1 MSVDLVDLKSS
12 NNPKNIELELTNK
25 VNRIY
30 GTQLSAHYSTKGALE
45 WIPYNRFNDIKYI
58 EKIGVYI
65 TNWIDGYVYDWDYK
79 NQSWERKDQNIYVIL
94 KCFNIIET
102 IVSEFENSKTTIHK
116 IYGITQEPQT
126 KNYMMILNNT
136 CKKCNYEC
144 NVTHY
149 QQDFKNWT
157 SSNND
162 IDRFIQDTQLS
173 AHKYTTSALEWIPYD
188 RFYNIKYIAKGGFSK
203 IYKAN
208 WIDGCLDANPSNRPK
223 AEEIR
228 DILYI
233 WQYKSTN
240 KQTIELQ
247 AQIKEADVVNN
258 NSSNNIK
265 LATCSGL
272 SYKTHSE
279 DTYTSRLLNFNN
291 LPEPKNSD
299 DYYKQNDNIISI
311 ETAVSLSQRNDVS
324 RLNISDNNLSEQKN
338 SVYEQNDDIISMEC
352 SESLQIDISQL
363 NNNKDGKL

>member
-1 MSVDLVDLKSS
+1 MVLEYADDGSLRKYLDKNFNKLNWKSKIICL
-12 NNPKNIELELTNK
+12 NEIITELEFIHENDLIHRDLHIGNILKFQYKTAITDMGLCKPANCDMQKNNVYGVLTYIAPEILQGK
-25 VNRIY
+25 IY
-30 GTQLSAHYSTKGALE
+30 TKAADIYSFGIIMYEVISGLP
-45 WIPYNRFNDIKYI
+45 PYHDMRHDECLAIKICNGIRPRFNIK
-58 EKIGVYI
+58 VP
-65 TNWIDGYVYDWDYK
+65 
-79 NQSWERKDQNIYVIL
+79 QL
-94 KCFNIIET
+94 
-102 IVSEFENSKTTIHK
+102 IVH
-116 IYGITQEPQT
+116 
-126 KNYMMILNNT
+126 L
-136 CKKCNYEC
+136 
-144 NVTHY
+144 
-149 QQDFKNWT
+149 
-157 SSNND
+157 
-162 IDRFIQDTQLS
+162 
-173 AHKYTTSALEWIPYD
+173 
-188 RFYNIKYIAKGGFSK
+188 IKR
-203 IYKAN
+203 
-208 WIDGCLDANPSNRPK
+208 CLDANPSNRPK